1 MLDDLRNSGS
11 QFVEEEEQPQLEPQ
25 PKRLPP
31 RRRKPFLGLTAQQR
45 FALALMLF
53 LSVCVLGA
61 LCLIATGR
69 VILPF

>member
-11 QFVEEEEQPQLEPQ
+11 QFVEEEEPKLEPQ
-25 PKRLPP
+25 PKKLPP
-31 RRRKPFLGLTAQQR
+31 RRRQPFLGLTPPQR

-69 VILPF
+69 VVLPF